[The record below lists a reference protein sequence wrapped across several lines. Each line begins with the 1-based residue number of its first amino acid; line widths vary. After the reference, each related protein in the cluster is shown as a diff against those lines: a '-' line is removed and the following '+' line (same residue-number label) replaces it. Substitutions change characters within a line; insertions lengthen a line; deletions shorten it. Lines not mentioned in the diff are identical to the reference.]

1 MCAQKN
7 MRNYLKI
14 QYKDDGVLYE
24 HTPWNIW
31 KLILAGLEKIYRV
44 NWKDVVELFDLIPI
58 ISH

>member
-24 HTPWNIW
+24 Q
-31 KLILAGLEKIYRV
+31 LRGIYGSLYLQ
-44 NWKDVVELFDLIPI
+44 D
-58 ISH
+58 